1 MNINDYCVV
10 DIETTGLSKY
20 RDEIIEIGCV
30 KVRNH
35 LIVDEFNILIKPT
48 RPISSYITS
57 INGITND
64 MVKDGCSIEEAMIQF
79 YDFVGEDIIVG
90 HNVSFDMGFISHH
103 AQKRLGL
110 VFENI
115 VMDTMKLARRNVKAI
130 NYKLSTLCDYYGIKN
145 KQAHRALS
153 DVYATYELFEKLI
166 KKHDSK

>member
-1 MNINDYCVV
+1 
-10 DIETTGLSKY
+10 
-20 RDEIIEIGCV
+20 
-30 KVRNH
+30 
-35 LIVDEFNILIKPT
+35 
-48 RPISSYITS
+48 
-57 INGITND
+57 
-64 MVKDGCSIEEAMIQF
+64 
-79 YDFVGEDIIVG
+79 
-90 HNVSFDMGFISHH
+90 MGFISHH

-153 DVYATYELFEKLI
+153 DVYATYKLFEKLI

>member
-79 YDFVGEDIIVG
+79 YDFVG
-90 HNVSFDMGFISHH
+90 
-103 AQKRLGL
+103 
-110 VFENI
+110 
-115 VMDTMKLARRNVKAI
+115 
-130 NYKLSTLCDYYGIKN
+130 
-145 KQAHRALS
+145 
-153 DVYATYELFEKLI
+153 
-166 KKHDSK
+166 